1 MFVGAGGGARQE
13 QMCQDKAPRWRCQVL
28 GPVAKKC
35 HWESHAQGTRQDVQR
50 RNLTNYFFS
59 ISSSIKS
66 LSIVSYIMNDNF
78 VQIDLPSPSETF
90 PK

>member
-1 MFVGAGGGARQE
+1 MRFLLIKGLNMFVGAGCGARQE

-50 RNLTNYFFS
+50 RIILGFS
-59 ISSSIKS
+59 ELSHGNFKS
-66 LSIVSYIMNDNF
+66 ELSCVVYLD
-78 VQIDLPSPSETF
+78 
-90 PK
+90 